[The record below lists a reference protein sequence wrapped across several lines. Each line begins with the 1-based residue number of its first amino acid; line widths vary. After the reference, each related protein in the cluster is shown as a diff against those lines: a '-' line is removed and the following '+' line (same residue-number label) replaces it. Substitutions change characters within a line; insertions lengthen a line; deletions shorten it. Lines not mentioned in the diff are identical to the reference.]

1 VSAATRR
8 RQPQL
13 RPALIPG
20 GLGDRKWADRR
31 FPQDILIVDA
41 DGHVLEAAWA
51 NLFIVENGRHITPP
65 LDGRILPGVTRAQLR
80 ADEEP
85 ITLERYEAADAVYL
99 TSAVSLITP
108 VRGAASA
115 PSESA
120 VLPAGPGSSSG
131 PGR

>member
-1 VSAATRR
+1 M
-8 RQPQL
+8 L

-31 FPQDILIVDA
+31 FPQDILVVDA
-41 DGHVLEAAWA
+41 DGEVLEAGWA
-51 NLFIVENGRHITPP
+51 NVFIVEDGRHITPP
-65 LDGRILPGVTRAQLR
+65 ADGRLLPGVIRARLK

-108 VRGAASA
+108 VRGAAFA
-115 PSESA
+115 PSPSA
-120 VLPAGPGSSSG
+120 VLPAGLGSS
-131 PGR
+131 PARGR